1 MTYFLEN
8 NAFEARRASIMIVS
22 SDHDSMDDL
31 IKELERGETHV
42 VISKEIR
49 KWNKPV
55 TVISG
60 LKDRTDA
67 KDITKAFKTKIGTG
81 GTFKDGQM
89 VLQGDHR
96 ETVKDL
102 LIKKGFPEE
111 SIEVL

>member
-1 MTYFLEN
+1 M
-8 NAFEARRASIMIVS
+8 S

-31 IKELERGETHV
+31 IKELEKGETHV
-42 VISKEIR
+42 VITKEIR

-60 LKDRTDA
+60 LKDRSDA
-67 KDITKAFKTKIGTG
+67 KEITKKLKTKIGTG
-81 GTFKDGQM
+81 GTFKNGQI

-96 ETVKDL
+96 ETVKDML
-102 LIKKGFPEE
+102 LSIGFAED

>member
-1 MTYFLEN
+1 
-8 NAFEARRASIMIVS
+8 MIVS
-22 SDHDSMDDL
+22 SDHDSMDEL
-31 IKELERGETHV
+31 IKELEKGETHI

-60 LKDRTDA
+60 LKDKGDP
-67 KDITKAFKTKIGTG
+67 KEVTKKLKTKIGTG
-81 GTFKDGQM
+81 GTFKNGQI

-96 ETVKDL
+96 EVVKNL
-102 LIKKGFPEE
+102 LMGMGFAED

>member
-1 MTYFLEN
+1 
-8 NAFEARRASIMIVS
+8 MIVS
-22 SDHDSMDDL
+22 SDHDTMDDL
-31 IKELERGETHV
+31 IKELEKGETHI

-60 LKDRTDA
+60 LKDRSDA
-67 KDITKAFKTKIGTG
+67 KDMTKSFKTKIGTG
-81 GTFKDGQM
+81 GTFKNDQM

-96 ETVKDL
+96 DTVKDL
-102 LIKKGFPEE
+102 LIKRGFSEE